1 VKSTLTVLILAVIL
15 VLLSASS
22 VANAQSSPTDSSG
35 TATAYW
41 QRVDVLKQGTKTIDI
56 FNTGAVNLKYCL
68 VATDTT
74 AVTKTRYQ
82 ATVDTVQRFVRL
94 VTKSQYV
101 YVKAASATCVYRVT
115 AY

>member
-1 VKSTLTVLILAVIL
+1 VKLFIL
-15 VLLSASS
+15 VTLALMFI
-22 VANAQSSPTDSSG
+22 VGNGYAQTSPTDSSG
-35 TATAYW
+35 TANTFW
-41 QRVDVLKQGTKTIDI
+41 KGIDVLKQGTKTVDI

-74 AVTKTRYQ
+74 AGRTRYQ
-82 ATVDTVQRFVRL
+82 PVVDTVQRVVRL

-101 YVKAASATCVYRVT
+101 YVKVASGSTCVFRVT